1 MKKIVGLYEST
12 TYKSMPDILIVDDH
26 PIVAEGLQKLIASYK
41 LADKCVTVYSAGEC
55 QKCLKLFKPDLVILD
70 YHLPDG
76 NGIDL
81 CKNIKRDNP
90 SIKVLAI
97 SSFKEQSIVKHMI
110 GNGASGYVLKNA
122 SEEEIVDAIQTVLKG
137 KVYLCEESQDIIEK
151 RDVHTIITEREIEVI
166 KLIAEGLTN
175 AEIAEK
181 LFLSPLTV
189 DRHRKNVII
198 KLDAKN
204 TASLISIAI
213 HKGII

>member
-1 MKKIVGLYEST
+1 
-12 TYKSMPDILIVDDH
+12 MPDILIVDDH
-26 PIVAEGLQKLIASYK
+26 PIVAEGMQKLVIGNK
-41 LADKCVTVYSAGEC
+41 LAGKCVTVYSVGEC
-55 QKCLKLFKPDLVILD
+55 RKYLKLFKPDLLILD

-81 CKNIKRDNP
+81 CK
-90 SIKVLAI
+90 SIKQEYPGIKILAV

-110 GNGASGYVLKNA
+110 HNGASGYVLKNA
-122 SEEEIVDAIQTVLKG
+122 SEEEIVDAIRTVLNG
-137 KVYLCEESQDIIEK
+137 KEYICEESQDIIEQ

-213 HKGII
+213 HKGLI